1 MAFYHDRS
9 LSREEK
15 VQLAREVLSGK
26 RGTSWTD
33 EDREAFRAGRVG
45 STLERKAFEATQAKI
60 RAQQG
65 RAPTLLTDERT
76 LLNKQSLLG

>member
-1 MAFYHDRS
+1 MAFMRDRS
-9 LSREEK
+9 LSREERT
-15 VQLAREVLSGK
+15 QLIREVFSGK

-33 EDREAFRAGRVG
+33 ADREAFRAKQAGN
-45 STLERKAFEATQAKI
+45 TPERRAFEATQAKI

-76 LLNKQSLLG
+76 VLNKQSLLG